1 MATAVANHPLGAS
14 QNLKH
19 SKLKTPWFIH
29 LGLSGKN
36 LTCNNEKNATGL
48 LRVSFTIEHVLIPV
62 DQGYEEVSVQVM
74 DGRIAAIA
82 PHLNR
87 VGTAIDGRNKLL
99 LPGFVNAHTHS
110 SEMWQRGLIPPY
122 PLELWLAELY
132 DFAPLD
138 PEQIYLSALG
148 TAVETML
155 TGGTTV
161 VDHLVLIPGREL
173 ETLAAA
179 VRAYREVG
187 IRAFIGPLIQ
197 DEVLES
203 GIPGG
208 GTEPKHPTYGRSTEA
223 TLEFLREAIAQFHRP
238 TEGISIMAAPTGAQ
252 LCSDALFEGCVE
264 LSDRHTLCR
273 HAHLLETKAQKLLA
287 YEKYGCS
294 AVEHLKQ
301 LEFLSPQ
308 TSLAHC
314 VWLDQQDIEILGD
327 TRSTVVHNPLS
338 NLRLGSGVAPILNY
352 RRAGVNLAF
361 GCDGAASNDAQDML
375 EAIKIGMI
383 LHNVTDLDYTQ
394 WITPRQAIALAS
406 LGGAIGLGMASEIGS
421 LEVGKQADL
430 VLYDLM
436 NLSMLPRTDPIG
448 LLVLGRPT
456 QVVDSVWVKG
466 DRVIAAGKPTRI
478 NLDELR
484 SQLFNRSQWSVNRK
498 STTVKQVEAHYRA
511 VMQLP
516 VLE

>member
-1 MATAVANHPLGAS
+1 M
-14 QNLKH
+14 
-19 SKLKTPWFIH
+19 
-29 LGLSGKN
+29 
-36 LTCNNEKNATGL
+36 
-48 LRVSFTIEHVLIPV
+48 SFTIEHVLIPV
-62 DQGYEEVSVQVM
+62 NQGYEEVSVQIV

-82 PHLNR
+82 PSLAV

-110 SEMWQRGLIPPY
+110 SEMWQRGMIPPY

-132 DFAPLD
+132 DFTPLD

-148 TAVETML
+148 TAVETLL

-173 ETLAAA
+173 ETVAAA

-197 DEVLES
+197 DELLES
-203 GIPGG
+203 GIPCG
-208 GTEPKHPTYGRSTEA
+208 GTEPKHSTYLRSTEA

-238 TEGISIMAAPTGAQ
+238 TEGISIMVAPTGAQ

-264 LSDRHTLCR
+264 LSDRHNLCR

-287 YEKYGCS
+287 HEKYGCS

-301 LEFLSPQ
+301 LEFLSPK

-314 VWLDQQDIEILGD
+314 VWLDEHDIDLLGA

-338 NLRLGSGVAPILNY
+338 NLRLGSGIAPILKY
-352 RRAGVNLAF
+352 RQAGVNVAF
-361 GCDGAASNDAQDML
+361 GCDGAASNDSQDVL
-375 EAIKIGMI
+375 EAIKIGTI
-383 LHNVTDLDYTQ
+383 LHNVTDLDYTH
-394 WITPRQAIALAS
+394 WITPRQAIEIAS
-406 LGGAIGLGMASEIGS
+406 LGGATGLGMAGEIGS
-421 LEVGKQADL
+421 LTVGKQADL
-430 VLYDLM
+430 VLYDLT

-456 QVVDSVWVKG
+456 QVVDSIWVKG
-466 DRVIAAGKPTRI
+466 DRVIAAGKPTRV

-484 SQLFNRSQWSVNRK
+484 SQLFDRSQWSVNRK
-498 STTVKQVEAHYRA
+498 SPTVQQVEAHYRA